1 MNILF
6 IHPVMFHPQR
16 GGIERVSDL
25 LCREFIRRGHHVL
38 CLHSV
43 RDESRMDYA
52 YPASSYFFPYQ
63 VREVEKNGLFFRSFL
78 QEHRIDM
85 VIDQDPQTYYTL
97 YSFSKTLRDV
107 YIISVIHYNPLGI
120 YHHLGEFVMWVS
132 GKNTIMGKI
141 RKVARILKI
150 PMLKYDYKRTLQSD
164 YGGIFRYTDALCLL
178 SLKFL
183 PDLWQIYSKDLSR
196 VIAIPNPNT
205 YPAQENTDFLKKKQ
219 ILYVGRIE
227 WRQKRVG

>member
-25 LCREFIRRGHHVL
+25 LCREFIRRGHNVL
-38 CLHSV
+38 CLHNV

-63 VREVEKNGLFFRSFL
+63 VREVEKNGLFFRGFL

-85 VIDQDPQTYYTL
+85 VIDQDPQTYYKL
-97 YSFSKTLRDV
+97 YPFSKALRGV

-120 YHHLGEFVMWVS
+120 YHHLGEFVMWVP

-141 RKVARILKI
+141 RKMARIIKI
-150 PMLKYDYKRTLQSD
+150 PML
-164 YGGIFRYTDALCLL
+164 L
-178 SLKFL
+178 SL
-183 PDLWQIYSKDLSR
+183 IH
-196 VIAIPNPNT
+196 I
-205 YPAQENTDFLKKKQ
+205 
-219 ILYVGRIE
+219 
-227 WRQKRVG
+227 